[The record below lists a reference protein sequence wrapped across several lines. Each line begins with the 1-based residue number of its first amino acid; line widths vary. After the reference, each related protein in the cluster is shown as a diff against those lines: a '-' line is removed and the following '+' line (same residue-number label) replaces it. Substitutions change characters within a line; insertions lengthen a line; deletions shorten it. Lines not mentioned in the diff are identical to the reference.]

1 MEFSRWEYWS
11 ELPFPSPGDLPN
23 PGIKAGCPELQAD
36 ALPSEPPENPY
47 YNRDSEFW
55 GKKDQFNLQ
64 EDGRRKEIG
73 KTVFGG
79 RGWFRP
85 STYSEVGFMPWEM
98 GSVYF
103 MNSAQ
108 SSNGEQ
114 GISDKQVGK
123 VLPPRLKLQTQIY
136 YLICNTE
143 LCLHIINKFLVRMM
157 YSLYFYKY

>member
-1 MEFSRWEYWS
+1 
-11 ELPFPSPGDLPN
+11 
-23 PGIKAGCPELQAD
+23 
-36 ALPSEPPENPY
+36 
-47 YNRDSEFW
+47 
-55 GKKDQFNLQ
+55 
-64 EDGRRKEIG
+64 
-73 KTVFGG
+73 
-79 RGWFRP
+79 
-85 STYSEVGFMPWEM
+85 MPWEM

>member
-1 MEFSRWEYWS
+1 
-11 ELPFPSPGDLPN
+11 
-23 PGIKAGCPELQAD
+23 
-36 ALPSEPPENPY
+36 
-47 YNRDSEFW
+47 
-55 GKKDQFNLQ
+55 
-64 EDGRRKEIG
+64 
-73 KTVFGG
+73 
-79 RGWFRP
+79 
-85 STYSEVGFMPWEM
+85 MPREM

-114 GISDKQVGK
+114 GIFDKQVVK

-143 LCLHIINKFLVRMM
+143 QIFCLHIINKFLVRMM